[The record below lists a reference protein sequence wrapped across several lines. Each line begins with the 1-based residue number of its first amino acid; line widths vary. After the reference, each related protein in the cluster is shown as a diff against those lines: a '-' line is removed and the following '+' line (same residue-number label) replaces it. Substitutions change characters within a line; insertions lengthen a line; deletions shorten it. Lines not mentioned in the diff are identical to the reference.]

1 MLKKEMMVLSYT
13 DREQGIN
20 LHRNGG
26 FQPVCDCPFTPLQC
40 GAS

>member
-1 MLKKEMMVLSYT
+1 MLKKEMIVLSNT
-13 DREQGIN
+13 DSKGIN

-26 FQPVCDCPFTPLQC
+26 FQPVCDCPFPPLQC